1 MEKTYSKTAKGP
13 SGVIGITKTK
23 EAVLKWNILKH
34 MKTKYTYFLYDV
46 CNMSDD
52 DEYSIHHEF
61 SSSETALDELQ
72 VQQIFSSISKYG
84 NPFDLG
90 SSSIK
95 NLVTCSEVD
104 SKLSAIYLK
113 LNRVGGTAYND
124 FRTPRLLEKS
134 AKLFVTIPKI
144 HLTKNSSKKLMLP
157 KKQSSS

>member
-13 SGVIGITKTK
+13 SGVIRIAKTK

-34 MKTKYTYFLYDV
+34 MKMKYTYFLYDV

-104 SKLSAIYLK
+104 SKLSAIYLR

-124 FRTPRLLEKS
+124 FRTPRLLAKS

-144 HLTKNSSKKLMLP
+144 SIS
-157 KKQSSS
+157 

>member
-1 MEKTYSKTAKGP
+1 
-13 SGVIGITKTK
+13 
-23 EAVLKWNILKH
+23 
-34 MKTKYTYFLYDV
+34 
-46 CNMSDD
+46 MSDD

-104 SKLSAIYLK
+104 SKLSAFHLK

-124 FRTPRLLEKS
+124 FRTSRLLEKS

-144 HLTKNSSKKLMLP
+144 PTSQKTRQKN
-157 KKQSSS
+157 